1 MKTKKKSLVL
11 VAVLAV
17 IGLACVIGGISY
29 ALFNYYKKGTIE
41 NDITTGKLTFR
52 YDETGVKGIDLKNA
66 VPILDSEGISL
77 SKDGEYFDFTVST
90 KGNTKAMN
98 YTILTEVLD
107 SSTLPAE
114 TIKLYLTEIK
124 DGKEEYAREQRDIRN
139 PYGACSINKNG
150 TIKTYTDYNDSDEN
164 NEKEIC
170 NGYFDASTDTQT
182 KTYRL
187 RAWIDKNTDFS
198 PEKNEDGTYKEDS
211 DGNYIYK
218 YNNKTIKIRVNVK
231 ATASNYEI
239 GGGLGDF
246 APSCSRNPNGVFQC
260 DAGSNIILP
269 DGSKWL
275 VISDYTTGDETI
287 SLLSTKYIDENGDF
301 SDTQIDYSPS
311 NSTDESILNSMLE
324 TYSNKIKTVLPN
336 TSVTVSLP
344 SASML
349 GISDFDPNTDDTY
362 FYDNCDKYR
371 NTQYNRCSGKYVL
384 SDKKGKYGI
393 HWWVNNNDLTF
404 GQVLVNSGVAYAS
417 YQSIKPVISIPAS
430 YFEANYSYTNYN
442 NTIK

>member
-1 MKTKKKSLVL
+1 M
-11 VAVLAV
+11 
-17 IGLACVIGGISY
+17 
-29 ALFNYYKKGTIE
+29 
-41 NDITTGKLTFR
+41 
-52 YDETGVKGIDLKNA
+52 
-66 VPILDSEGISL
+66 
-77 SKDGEYFDFTVST
+77 
-90 KGNTKAMN
+90 
-98 YTILTEVLD
+98 
-107 SSTLPAE
+107 
-114 TIKLYLTEIK
+114 
-124 DGKEEYAREQRDIRN
+124 
-139 PYGACSINKNG
+139 
-150 TIKTYTDYNDSDEN
+150 
-164 NEKEIC
+164 
-170 NGYFDASTDTQT
+170 
-182 KTYRL
+182 
-187 RAWIDKNTDFS
+187 
-198 PEKNEDGTYKEDS
+198 
-211 DGNYIYK
+211 
-218 YNNKTIKIRVNVK
+218 
-231 ATASNYEI
+231 
-239 GGGLGDF
+239 
-246 APSCSRNPNGVFQC
+246 
-260 DAGSNIILP
+260 
-269 DGSKWL
+269 